1 VEREYA
7 RIYRELY
14 RSHWWW
20 RAREDFLVDTLQ
32 RWLSPSGTHRL
43 LDVGC
48 GAGLFFDRLE
58 HFGDVRGV
66 EADLDLRTDV
76 GNVDER
82 IHWGSLES
90 LPDEGPFSAI
100 LFLDVLEHLDRPAEA
115 LSAAA
120 GLLDPG
126 GVVIATVPAFPIL
139 WTRHDDMNHHLV
151 RYTRSSFLSLAES
164 AGYLPLSSRYF
175 FHWTFPAKLLQRLAE
190 KLAPRAHAT
199 SPLPKVPPALVNRL
213 LFRMSRL
220 EQKLGL
226 DRLCPFG
233 SSLLFV
239 GRPRM

>member
-7 RIYRELY
+7 QVYRELY
-14 RSHWWW
+14 KSHWWW

-32 RWLSPSGTHRL
+32 RWLSPGGRHRL

-58 HFGDVRGV
+58 RFGDVRGV
-66 EADLDLRTDV
+66 EADLDLRTGV
-76 GNVDER
+76 RNVDER

-90 LPDEGPFSAI
+90 LPDGGPFSAI
-100 LFLDVLEHLDRPAEA
+100 LFLDVLEHLERPAQA
-115 LSAAA
+115 LRVAA
-120 GLLDPG
+120 GLLAPG

-151 RYTRSSFLSLAES
+151 RYTRSSFSSLAET

-190 KLAPRAHAT
+190 KLTPRAHT
-199 SPLPKVPPALVNRL
+199 MPPLPKVPPALVNRL